1 MKSSSRARTARGTAP
16 ERVHPHTLRHNC
28 ATHLL
33 QNGMD
38 VRQVQ
43 RFLGYANLETTTIYL
58 HIVQSDMEDMTG
70 RMDERLP

>member
-1 MKSSSRARTARGTAP
+1 MIKRMARRASIEDP
-16 ERVHPHTLRHNC
+16 DRVHPHTLRHSR

-43 RFLGYANLETTTIYL
+43 RFLGHANLETTMIYL
-58 HIVQSDMEDMTG
+58 HVVQSDMEDMIEQ
-70 RMDERLP
+70 MDEVLP